1 MSTGNDAQLESCIV
15 VPPSD
20 ITAIPQ
26 QYLVQMTTS
35 VIPFSR
41 ISSLINCTDGDGIT
55 CGQSYYTLIDLDE
68 ERYQMTVPVTWSTD
82 STTNTEHTYSC
93 RMRFGGRDD
102 NHKDGHGIVSKDQ
115 SVSIKGMQAD

>member
-1 MSTGNDAQLESCIV
+1 MSLLLENTAQLETCII

-26 QYLVQMTTS
+26 QYLVQMNTS

-41 ISSLINCTDGDGIT
+41 ISSLINCSDGDGIT

-68 ERYQMTVPVTWSTD
+68 ERYQMTVPVTWSTV
-82 STTNTEHTYSC
+82 STNIEHLYSC
-93 RMRFGGRDD
+93 
-102 NHKDGHGIVSKDQ
+102 ITL
-115 SVSIKGMQAD
+115 

>member
-1 MSTGNDAQLESCIV
+1 MN
-15 VPPSD
+15 
-20 ITAIPQ
+20 
-26 QYLVQMTTS
+26 TS

-82 STTNTEHTYSC
+82 STTNTDHMYSC
-93 RMRFGGRDD
+93 RVRYGGIEA
-102 NHKDGHGIVSKDQ
+102 NGDGFFIDSQEKSFLIRGTIPL
-115 SVSIKGMQAD
+115 